1 MIVQVSILH
10 IHYCP
15 SFTFNHFMPCTSP
28 SQPGVVCT
36 GGEWRVDWSREWT
49 GLNGVYAPGLA
60 AFCWVV
66 TSLACLQRVG
76 HDWTTQPQQQVM
88 CSSKELSFHVM
99 QTWIPIPGPL
109 LMNYTIGGNL
119 FSYLQFQFLHLQRTY
134 ANLQNGCQERVK
146 S

>member
-15 SFTFNHFMPCTSP
+15 TFTFNHFTPRTSP
-28 SQPGVVCT
+28 SQPGVV
-36 GGEWRVDWSREWT
+36 RT
-49 GLNGVYAPGLA
+49 GLSPFVQSGLDWMVSVLLGLQC
-60 AFCWVV
+60 FVRVV
-66 TSLACLQRVG
+66 TSLAYLQRVG
-76 HDWTTQPQQQVM
+76 RDWTTEQQQQQQVM
-88 CSSKELSFHVM
+88 CRSKELSFHVM

-119 FSYLQFQFLHLQRTY
+119 FSYLQFQFLHLQSTY
-134 ANLQNGCQERVK
+134 SNLQNGCKERVT